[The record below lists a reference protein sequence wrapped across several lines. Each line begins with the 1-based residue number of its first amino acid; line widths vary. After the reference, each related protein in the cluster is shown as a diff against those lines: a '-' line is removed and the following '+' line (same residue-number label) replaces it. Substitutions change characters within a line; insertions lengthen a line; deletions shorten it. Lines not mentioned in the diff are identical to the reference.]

1 MAAVEGRVFA
11 SATDSGD
18 AEPIGRL
25 RRMHDLPDEIL
36 DALGFLRANL
46 SGLIRF
52 DTEYLPIRVV
62 IAPDGRLVA
71 PVMESMLLS
80 TDCAIYL
87 PEEPTGDD
95 DAVIQLMVTLE
106 RFQESGPEGRLA
118 DRWRIYHGDPED
130 VRWATMSIDFC
141 KFGEYAFDG
150 AALLQPN
157 PLAGDEPAICR
168 AFNPTREDDLR
179 RVALQV
185 AEVELEAP
193 RLVGVDP
200 LGFDVRGRF
209 RIARIPAPTPFTS
222 AEEAI
227 AAFDAMLA
235 DAD

>member
-1 MAAVEGRVFA
+1 
-11 SATDSGD
+11 
-18 AEPIGRL
+18 
-25 RRMHDLPDEIL
+25 MHDLPDEIR
-36 DALGFLRANL
+36 DALGFLRSNL

-52 DTEYLPIRVV
+52 DTEFLPIRVV

-87 PEEPTGDD
+87 PEEPRDGDD
-95 DAVIQLMVTLE
+95 SVIQLMVTLD
-106 RFQESGPEGRLA
+106 RFEESGPAGGLA

-130 VRWATMSIDFC
+130 VRWATMAIDFC
-141 KFGEYAFDG
+141 KFAGFAFDG
-150 AALLQPN
+150 AALMQAN

-168 AFNPTREDDLR
+168 SFNPAREDDLR
-179 RVALQV
+179 RVAMRI

-209 RIARIPAPTPFTS
+209 RIARIPAPQPLRG
-222 AEEAI
+222 AEDAI
-227 AAFDAMLA
+227 AAFDALLA
-235 DAD
+235 DTD